1 MQSLLGHIR
10 ILFLRCLNLGG
21 QVIVWL
27 PIKQEEFSATNQSK
41 FVSALATA
49 SGTSIGWIEIESI
62 AKSRRFYRRTE
73 DSIAATGLVITADIV
88 AESPQQADVL
98 AALLTPASL
107 SSALTREQLPS
118 AILRSVSVVGSVT
131 AEVSQKL
138 YTAISVSMAIFMMAT
153 LLVVTLWRRRLRR
166 LRRRV
171 NRRLIGAKSGTVA
184 DISDLPLELRGKYE
198 PVRVLGC
205 GAFGVV
211 IEAWQLNNGR
221 RSVQRAVKIVH
232 SRGKNFTETE
242 ARRLEREV
250 IPNSKRSFSYLFSI

>member
-1 MQSLLGHIR
+1 M
-10 ILFLRCLNLGG
+10 GG

-41 FVSALATA
+41 FVSALAAA
-49 SGTSIGWIEIESI
+49 SGTTKGWIEIESI
-62 AKSRRFYRRTE
+62 AKSRRFFRRTE